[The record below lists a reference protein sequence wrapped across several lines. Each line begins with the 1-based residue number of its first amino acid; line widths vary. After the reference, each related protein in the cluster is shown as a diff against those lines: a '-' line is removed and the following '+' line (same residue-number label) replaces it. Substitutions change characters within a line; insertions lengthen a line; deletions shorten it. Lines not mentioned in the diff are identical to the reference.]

1 MLATF
6 EGRVE
11 DGQLTIPEL
20 GKAVK
25 VLEGK
30 RVAITSLKANKNGE
44 LAGGQLI
51 AGVWQKGT
59 LEAVGRERLDSFNGL
74 DVYVV
79 VRHELFVKN
88 QAFDQKFQLGA
99 KVGDIDK

>member
-11 DGQLTIPEL
+11 GGQLKIPEL
-20 GKAVK
+20 GKALK

-30 RVAITSLKANKNGE
+30 RLAITSLEANDKGE

-51 AGVWQKGT
+51 AGVWKKGE
-59 LEAVGRERLDSFNGL
+59 LEAVGNCRLADFDGKA
-74 DVYVV
+74 VFVV
-79 VRHELFVKN
+79 VRHEVFARS
-88 QAFDQKFQLGA
+88 QAFDQKFQLGS